1 MQVTTFN
8 TTPSNHPQSATQD
21 HEDLA
26 NMVTDLQLHDG
37 HAHTVP
43 NVPNNVPT
51 HPAEVENP
59 TEGFSD
65 TDEVAWEKVEPPKL
79 TEEDA
84 ALDLILRSVAVKAD
98 LDVNLSIKD
107 ALPTPAPAPAPAPAT
122 TDGPALKTT
131 QIERNSGPVIV
142 SAETLASALQAAQI
156 SAPAA
161 VPISHSP
168 ATSPP
173 PQSAATIGPP
183 PAQEYLLKT
192 IDWFDFEIGVEKV
205 VKVITQNGGFRVFV
219 PQYCARR
226 CQMRM
231 VHARSS
237 PFVSSPIT
245 FTPSYAVPSPPIHQP
260 STSFPTGNVL
270 ILRGDIAITPFERPS
285 VTYNYLVQLLGDY
298 LLNHMPSPAFPSSP
312 TGRNYERVVDQRKNL
327 NAALS
332 ILPNLQTGLG

>member
-26 NMVTDLQLHDG
+26 NVVTDLQLHDG

-107 ALPTPAPAPAPAPAT
+107 ALPTPAPAPAT

-131 QIERNSGPVIV
+131 QMERNSGPVIV

-205 VKVITQNGGFRVFV
+205 VK
-219 PQYCARR
+219 
-226 CQMRM
+226 RM

-332 ILPNLQTGLG
+332 ILPNLQTGLGG